1 MIDFQDIK
9 YSYLREYNS
18 GVKCKLFY
26 APEEFFFTTPLP
38 KPSESLESEI
48 IITSEILLRNDKK
61 LSYIDIL
68 IDENELKNILSG
80 NAGRRKLRTN
90 LNIYILGFTPSV
102 LGFIE
107 RGRNIPFVFF
117 IQDASGQNWQIG
129 HNRNRAFLETA
140 EAGTGK
146 KYEDISGAAIGINCN
161 SPVYLYNHSINH
173 LAEPGDFNSDFNN
186 DFFKNK
192 LSP

>member
-48 IITSEILLRNDKK
+48 IITDQILMRKDRK
-61 LSYIDIL
+61 LSCIDIL
-68 IDENELKNILSG
+68 IDENELKAFISG
-80 NAGRRKLRTN
+80 NAGRKKTRGN
-90 LNIYILGFTPSV
+90 LSIYILGFLPSI
-102 LGFIE
+102 LGFLE
-107 RGRNIPFVFF
+107 RGKNIPFVFF
-117 IQDASGQNWQIG
+117 IQDSNGNNWQIG
-129 HNRNRAFLETA
+129 HMRNRAFIDTS
-140 EAGTGK
+140 EAGTAK

-161 SPVYLYNHSINH
+161 SPVFLYSSSIDH
-173 LAEPGDFNSDFNN
+173 LAIPGDFNNDFNN

>member
-1 MIDFQDIK
+1 MVDFQDIK

-26 APEEFFFTTPLP
+26 APEDYFFTTPLP

-48 IITSEILLRNDKK
+48 IITDEILIKKDKK
-61 LSYIDIL
+61 LSFIDIL
-68 IDENELKNILSG
+68 IDENELKNLLTG

-90 LNIYILGFTPSV
+90 LNIYILGFIPSV

-117 IQDASGQNWQIG
+117 IQDTAGQNWQVG
-129 HNRNRAFLETA
+129 HKRNRAFLETA
-140 EAGTGK
+140 ETGTGK
-146 KYEDISGAAIGINCN
+146 KYEDVSGAAIGINCN
-161 SPVYLYNHSINH
+161 SPAYLYNHSLDH
-173 LAEPGDFNSDFNN
+173 LAKPGDFNKDFNN

>member
-1 MIDFQDIK
+1 MVNFQDIK

-38 KPSESLESEI
+38 IPSGSFESEI
-48 IITSEILLRNDKK
+48 IIKDEILMRKNRK

-68 IDENELKNILSG
+68 IDENELKAVIAG
-80 NAGRRKLRTN
+80 NAGRKKTKTN
-90 LNIYILGFTPSV
+90 LSIYILGFLPAI
-102 LGFIE
+102 LGFLE
-107 RGRNIPFVFF
+107 RGKNIPFVFF
-117 IQDASGQNWQIG
+117 IQDTSGQNWQIG
-129 HNRNRAFLETA
+129 HRRNRAFIDTSET
-140 EAGTGK
+140 GTGK
-146 KYEDISGAAIGINCN
+146 KYADISGAAIGINCN
-161 SPVYLYNHSINH
+161 SPVFLYNSSINH
-173 LAEPGDFNSDFNN
+173 LAQPGDFNNDFNN

>member
-38 KPSESLESEI
+38 KPSETLESEV
-48 IITSEILLRNDKK
+48 IITDEILIKKDRK
-61 LSYIDIL
+61 LSFVDIL
-68 IDENELKNILSG
+68 IDENELKNLLTG

-90 LNIYILGFTPSV
+90 LNIYILGFIPSV
-102 LGFIE
+102 LGFLE

-117 IQDASGQNWQIG
+117 IQDTSGQNWQVG
-129 HNRNRAFLETA
+129 HKRNRAFLETA
-140 EAGTGK
+140 ETSTGK

-161 SPVYLYNHSINH
+161 SPAYLYKHKIDH
-173 LAEPGDFNSDFNN
+173 LAIPGDFNNDYNN
-186 DFFKNK
+186 DFLKNK